1 MSKRQRRPT
10 AKAADLLRAKVGDKR
25 TSASR
30 EHHGAGSDGVH
41 QRLRQVPDGVL
52 DAARYERMQRICMSK
67 WQDETSKWQSG
78 KEEGIGDEGSEWA
91 PCLQW
96 WELPLRRSDCQTA
109 DDQFLFDCALAL
121 VKGCH
126 LRTFAQKSK
135 SGKLHNFFINALVRA
150 FNNRARDAQCHLSLA
165 VHNVTCHLPH
175 AHITDGRAPSSTS
188 RDAIPFGSR
197 GVRPGYRH
205 NRSER

>member
-30 EHHGAGSDGVH
+30 EHHGAGSGGVH

-52 DAARYERMQRICMSK
+52 DAASYERMQRICMSK

-78 KEEGIGDEGSEWA
+78 KEEGIGNEGSEWA

-135 SGKLHNFFINALVRA
+135 SGKLNNFFINALVRA
-150 FNNRARDAQCHLSLA
+150 FNNRARDAQCHF
-165 VHNVTCHLPH
+165 PF
-175 AHITDGRAPSSTS
+175 AHITDGRASSRTS
-188 RDAIPFGSR
+188 RDAIPLGSR
-197 GVRPGYRH
+197 GVRSGYRH
-205 NRSER
+205 NRSDR

>member
-1 MSKRQRRPT
+1 MHGWPLRWT
-10 AKAADLLRAKVGDKR
+10 AFASSVSVSASAAVVRCVTAVPLEPVSLFRYRVAERLDCDSVCSSYGDSDHCSRSAADLLRAKVGDKR

-52 DAARYERMQRICMSK
+52 DAASYERMQRICMSK

-109 DDQFLFDCALAL
+109 DDEFLFDCALAL

-135 SGKLHNFFINALVRA
+135 SGKLNNFFINALVRISNLI
-150 FNNRARDAQCHLSLA
+150 F
-165 VHNVTCHLPH
+165 T
-175 AHITDGRAPSSTS
+175 
-188 RDAIPFGSR
+188 
-197 GVRPGYRH
+197 
-205 NRSER
+205 

>member
-1 MSKRQRRPT
+1 
-10 AKAADLLRAKVGDKR
+10 
-25 TSASR
+25 
-30 EHHGAGSDGVH
+30 
-41 QRLRQVPDGVL
+41 
-52 DAARYERMQRICMSK
+52 MQRICMSK

-109 DDQFLFDCALAL
+109 DDEFLFDCALAL

-135 SGKLHNFFINALVRA
+135 SGKLNNFFINALVRISNLI
-150 FNNRARDAQCHLSLA
+150 F
-165 VHNVTCHLPH
+165 T
-175 AHITDGRAPSSTS
+175 
-188 RDAIPFGSR
+188 
-197 GVRPGYRH
+197 
-205 NRSER
+205 